1 MDVCRIVLLVCFSA
15 QFLAAQQLL
24 HNSSVLSDDPLGRST
39 PYGTV
44 LGFVDA
50 ARGHDFDRAVEY
62 VEIKPGQKGTEDIA
76 RELYLVVDRGLTVDL
91 NMLSREPDGTS
102 ADQLTP
108 TRYRVGTID
117 TSSGPLE
124 IILDRVT
131 EGSEEPIWLFSS
143 DTLARISKISAEFQP
158 PWIESHL
165 PKRFVD
171 ARFLF
176 MPVWRW
182 IAIPLMVILVFAT
195 SWLLDRA
202 FSWLLRPVVHRFIK
216 EREEDESRATIARPI
231 LLLTFAL
238 QVYAIGAW
246 GASLSSRQLSYRA
259 ATSVA
264 IIATVWL
271 ICRVIEFLRQLMRAH
286 LIRTSST
293 GRIALV
299 RLFAR
304 LSKAGVI
311 IVGILLLLYGWGF
324 NLTAILTGVG
334 IGGIAVA
341 FAAQKTLDN
350 LFGGIM
356 LITDQP
362 MRIGDLC
369 KAGDHLGTVEDIGL
383 RSTRIRT
390 YDKTLVSIPNGQL
403 ATMSVENFSVRDR
416 ILFNPTIPLHQETT
430 ADQLRMLLSEMRR
443 MLQNNSRLET
453 RSITV
458 RLVHSEK
465 HPPMLSSLRMCW

>member
-1 MDVCRIVLLVCFSA
+1 
-15 QFLAAQQLL
+15 
-24 HNSSVLSDDPLGRST
+24 
-39 PYGTV
+39 
-44 LGFVDA
+44 
-50 ARGHDFDRAVEY
+50 
-62 VEIKPGQKGTEDIA
+62 
-76 RELYLVVDRGLTVDL
+76 
-91 NMLSREPDGTS
+91 
-102 ADQLTP
+102 
-108 TRYRVGTID
+108 
-117 TSSGPLE
+117 
-124 IILDRVT
+124 
-131 EGSEEPIWLFSS
+131 
-143 DTLARISKISAEFQP
+143 
-158 PWIESHL
+158 
-165 PKRFVD
+165 
-171 ARFLF
+171 
-176 MPVWRW
+176 
-182 IAIPLMVILVFAT
+182 
-195 SWLLDRA
+195 
-202 FSWLLRPVVHRFIK
+202 
-216 EREEDESRATIARPI
+216 
-231 LLLTFAL
+231 
-238 QVYAIGAW
+238 
-246 GASLSSRQLSYRA
+246 
-259 ATSVA
+259 
-264 IIATVWL
+264 
-271 ICRVIEFLRQLMRAH
+271 MRAH